1 MYELPLDGRSTL
13 RIRQRTCTDVIISSV
28 PSSVASCVAIVHL
41 PQIRDRV
48 YYVNSIVRRRR
59 SPPPSLPRPSEYSAS
74 TPMHRTGF
82 ANISTQS
89 DGREGPLTTLSALDT
104 TNIAIGQHILCHF
117 GHVSLDRA
125 SNGTGMNATGR
136 MPSSPSPTTGS
147 ARIHIHQ
154 ANASGGDFLFVLSPH
169 IVSRSNSALSFCRS
183 CCWCMHDR
191 TEPTAE

>member
-1 MYELPLDGRSTL
+1 MSTL
-13 RIRQRTCTDVIISSV
+13 SS
-28 PSSVASCVAIVHL
+28 AAGH
-41 PQIRDRV
+41 
-48 YYVNSIVRRRR
+48 RR
-59 SPPPSLPRPSEYSAS
+59 SPPPSLPPTSEYSAS
-74 TPMHRTGF
+74 APMHRTGF

-89 DGREGPLTTLSALDT
+89 DGREGPLTILSALDT
-104 TNIAIGQHILCHF
+104 TNIDIVQHILCHF

-147 ARIHIHQ
+147 VRIHIHQ
-154 ANASGGDFLFVLSPH
+154 VNASGGNFLFVWSPH
-169 IVSRSNSALSFCRS
+169 IVSRSNSAISLHVCRS